1 MQVFGRYRQ
10 SLAPASRV
18 LLDRYEIKDAAHKV
32 VGVGSVGTS
41 CWVLLLTDA
50 EGDPLILQIKEAR
63 ASVLENYAG
72 KSIYSNHGERV
83 VNGHRSCSPQ
93 ATSSSAGPKAG

>member
-1 MQVFGRYRQ
+1 MQVFARYRQ

-50 EGDPLILQIKEAR
+50 EGESSHTPRSRRLVLQFWRTMPGR
-63 ASVLENYAG
+63 ASIRITENASSTVTG
-72 KSIYSNHGERV
+72 
-83 VNGHRSCSPQ
+83 SCSR
-93 ATSSSAGPKAG
+93 